1 MKRKLLTLSLLVFI
15 ASAALFAGG
24 NQEVPEVPS
33 VSSGTQYISPNG
45 DGIQDSATLEFT
57 AKVYVKSD
65 QGYIPEYGIQ
75 IFDDGG
81 TLVHEVVET
90 EPSDV
95 NWFFALFRGYDL
107 FELEKEI
114 TWDGLDESGNLVS
127 DGEYDVRLYVID
139 SSDNR
144 TEVDLDDFVVDVTPP
159 EAELIPPDE
168 LLFSPN
174 ADGVA
179 DVFIIQ
185 QTGSEEVEWS
195 GVFKSADGSEVR
207 SYRWTDAEPGDVLWD
222 GTDDA
227 GTKVD
232 DGVYSYELS
241 STDLAGNES
250 ETYSVEGITLNART
264 PAIAMELDRV
274 YFSPDGDGIMDTVT
288 VRTQVENSDE
298 VVEWSA
304 TLLSDDRDT
313 VIEIEAVGGVP
324 EVYTLTGY
332 GEDGERLPEGFYTL
346 TYTATYSNGFSTSA
360 ERRIRLDVTDPRVN
374 VTYDKIFSPNGDGQ
388 NDFND
393 VAINVSEDVSWEGQ
407 ILDSEGDVLIAGE
420 GDEIIRRFRWDGR
433 GPDGEV
439 LPDGNYFVKGVFTD
453 QAGNRFAP
461 EPIEIEIDNRPVRID
476 MTVARGFSPNGDG
489 TDDML
494 PVVLEPNLEAEIS
507 SWKLSFENL
516 EGDAVK
522 TYGGE
527 GELPETVFWD
537 GMQDE
542 RAGLAAEGYY
552 NAYLKTVYAKGDVVE
567 KRSSRFSLDISPPK
581 IRLAVQSSPFARTN
595 GDIEGEVKV
604 AIEVEEETEVSEW
617 SMDILNSR
625 GEVIR
630 SYAGTGDPAE
640 QISWNGTLESGE
652 AANPD
657 DNYDVL
663 VTIVDTGGNR
673 ATYSEELPFDVAIMV
688 KDGKY
693 YILTPNII
701 FGAYKHALDSAGEA
715 MYDRNMESLDR
726 AAQVLKRYETYDLY
740 LEGHA
745 LNIYLEGPR
754 EEREEAIL
762 GPLTERRAGSVRDAL
777 IERGIDPDRIN
788 IEAYGG
794 QFPIVSVSDKTVW
807 WKNRRVEFR
816 LERE

>member
-1 MKRKLLTLSLLVFI
+1 MKRKLIIFSVFALI
-15 ASAALFAGG
+15 MTVGLFAGG

-75 IFDDGG
+75 IFDEGG
-81 TLVHEVVET
+81 TLVHEEVET

-107 FELEKEI
+107 FELQKEI
-114 TWDGLDESGNLVS
+114 TWDGRDESDNLVPE
-127 DGEYDVRLYVID
+127 GEYDVQLYVLD
-139 SSDNR
+139 SSENR
-144 TEVDLDDFVVDVTPP
+144 TEVDLDDFIVDVTPP
-159 EAELIPPDE
+159 EAELTPPTD

-179 DVFIIQ
+179 DVLIIQ
-185 QTGSEEVEWS
+185 QTGTEEVEWT
-195 GVFKSADGSEVR
+195 GLFKNADGEEVR
-207 SYRWTDAEPGDVLWD
+207 TYIWSDSAPGDVLWD

-227 GTKVD
+227 GTKLD
-232 DGVYSYELS
+232 DGIYSYELS
-241 STDLAGNES
+241 STDLAGNAS
-250 ETYSVEGITLNART
+250 EIYTVEGITLNART
-264 PAIAMELDRV
+264 PAIAMELDRT
-274 YFSPDGDGIMDTVT
+274 YFSPDGDGIMDTIT
-288 VRTQVENSDE
+288 VRTEVENREE
-298 VVEWSA
+298 VAEWSA
-304 TLLSDDRDT
+304 TLRSDNRNT
-313 VIEIEAVGGVP
+313 SIEIDAVGGVP
-324 EVYTLTGY
+324 EVYTITGY
-332 GEDGERLPEGFYTL
+332 GADGELLPEGFYTL
-346 TYTATYSNGFSTSA
+346 TYTATYTNGFSTSA
-360 ERRIRLDVTDPRVN
+360 ERRIKLDVTDPRVN
-374 VTYDKIFSPNGDGQ
+374 VTYDEVFSPNGDGQ

-393 VAINVSEDVSWEGQ
+393 VAINVSEDVSWQGQ
-407 ILDSEGDVLIAGE
+407 ILNAQGDVLISGE
-420 GDEIIRRFRWDGR
+420 GNQIIRQFRWDGR
-433 GPDGEV
+433 GPEGEV
-439 LPDGNYFVKGVFTD
+439 LPNGSYFVKGVFTD

-461 EPIEIEIDNRPVRID
+461 EPLEVRIDNRPVEID

-494 PVVLEPNLEAEIS
+494 PVVLEPNLEAEIA

-516 EGDAVK
+516 DGDAVK
-522 TYGGE
+522 TYSGE
-527 GELPETVFWD
+527 DELPETIFWD
-537 GMQDE
+537 GKQDE
-542 RAGLAAEGYY
+542 TEALAAEGYY
-552 NAYLKTVYAKGDVVE
+552 NAYLKTVYEKGDVVE
-567 KRSSRFSLDISPPK
+567 KRSSRFSLDVSPPK
-581 IRLAVQSSPFARTN
+581 IKLAVQSAPFAKTN

-604 AIEVEEETEVSEW
+604 TIEVEEETEVSEW
-617 SMDILNSR
+617 SMDILNSD

-630 SYAGTGDPAE
+630 SYSGTGDPAE
-640 QISWNGTLESGE
+640 QISWNGTMESGE
-652 AANPD
+652 AADPD
-657 DNYDVL
+657 ENYDVL
-663 VTIVDTGGNR
+663 VTIVDTGGNK
-673 ATYSEELPFDVAIMV
+673 ATYSEQLPFDVAIMV

-701 FGAYKHALDSAGEA
+701 FGAYKDALDSAGEA

-726 AAQVLKRYETYDLY
+726 AAQVLERYATYDLY

-762 GPLTERRAGSVRDAL
+762 VPLTERRAASVRDAL
-777 IERGIDPDRIN
+777 IERGIDPERIS